1 MTQKWTSIAKK
12 LDYSFQAIIHSHTGK
27 IFAVEALIRNHEQI
41 ENINTIHDLFDLAF
55 KDDFLYE
62 FDLMLREKAIKK
74 FSTINIE
81 NLRLFYNL
89 DNRIIYN
96 KAFSTGNTANLLKQ
110 CNLSKDIIT
119 FELSE
124 RGNVSEQSALTT
136 MLHRY
141 KKSGYSIAIDDFGIG
156 VSGLKLL
163 YFSEADIIKLD
174 KFFIRDI
181 DSDSKKK
188 LFCTSIID
196 MAHTMG
202 IKVIAVGIETVSE
215 YYTCKDIGVDFV
227 QGFLVQKP
235 SIRANDIKKVYKDIV
250 KIIDNDKR
258 FDNKTLIDKK
268 YIEEILPLNVNT
280 SLYNLF
286 IHFKESVNSSF
297 VPIVDDY
304 KNLLGVIY
312 EIDIKKISYSKY
324 GLSLAKNE
332 TLASTL
338 KKYIKPVFSVEET
351 WGIDKTLE
359 MFNLNSKNT
368 LGIFVTK
375 ANKYKGYL
383 NLNSLLTISYNRN
396 IEIATNQNPLSKLP
410 GNKKIENFIHKTI
423 KNFPKEIT
431 HMLYFDFN
439 DFKPFNDHYGFRQG
453 DRAILIFAELL
464 QKKYPKEALIAHI
477 GGDDFFVGL
486 KDTDYDKT
494 FSLTCE
500 VLNEFKISIKDLYTK
515 KDKDNGYILAKDR
528 FNIERRFKLLS
539 TCCGIIEISKKSD
552 INNFDHTLNIIKKF
566 SKKSVLPLGASI

>member
-1 MTQKWTSIAKK
+1 MTQKWTSIVEK
-12 LDYSFQAIIHSHTGK
+12 LDYAFQPIIHSHTGK
-27 IFAVEALIRNHEQI
+27 IFAVEALIRNYEQI
-41 ENINTIHDLFDLAF
+41 HNINTIHELFDLAF
-55 KDDFLYE
+55 SDDFLYE

-74 FSTINIE
+74 FSTINVE

-96 KAFSTGNTANLLKQ
+96 KALTTGNTASLLKQ
-110 CNLSKDIIT
+110 YNLNKDIIT

-124 RGNVSEQSALTT
+124 RGALSEQSALST
-136 MLHRY
+136 MIYRY
-141 KKSGYSIAIDDFGIG
+141 KKNGYSIAIDDFGIG

-163 YFSEADIIKLD
+163 YFSQADIIKLD

-181 DSDSKKK
+181 DTDSKKK

-202 IKVIAVGIETVSE
+202 IKVIAEGIETINE
-215 YYTCKDIGVDFV
+215 YYTCKDIGVDFI

-235 SIRANDIKKVYKDIV
+235 TKITKNITKVYNEIV
-250 KIIDNDKR
+250 KIIEDDKR
-258 FDNKTLIDKK
+258 FENTVLIDEK
-268 YIEEILPLNVNT
+268 YIEKVTPLNVNT
-280 SLYNLF
+280 SLYDLF
-286 IHFKESVNSSF
+286 IHFKEAVNCSF
-297 VPIVDDY
+297 VPIVDDFH
-304 KNLLGVIY
+304 NLLGVIY

-351 WGIDKTLE
+351 WGVDKTLE
-359 MFNLNSKNT
+359 MFNLNAQNS
-368 LGIFVTK
+368 LGIFITK

-383 NLNSLLTISYNRN
+383 NLNTLLTISYNRN
-396 IEIATNQNPLSKLP
+396 IEIATNQNPLTKLP
-410 GNKKIENFIHKTI
+410 GNKKIESFIHQSL
-423 KNFPKEIT
+423 KNFNKETT

-464 QKKYPKEALIAHI
+464 QKKYPKDSLIAHI
-477 GGDDFFVGL
+477 GGDDFFVGI
-486 KDTDYDKT
+486 KNKSYEDT
-494 FSLTCE
+494 FALTCN
-500 VLNEFKISIKDLYTK
+500 VLEEFKTSIRDLYTQ

-528 FNIERRFKLLS
+528 FNIERRFNLLS
-539 TCCGIIEISKKSD
+539 TCCGIIEITDKSKT
-552 INNFDHTLNIIKKF
+552 NNFDHTLNIIKKF
-566 SKKSVLPLGASI
+566 SKKSFLPLGASI

>member
-1 MTQKWTSIAKK
+1 MTQKWTSIVEK
-12 LDYSFQAIIHSHTGK
+12 LDYAFQAVIHSHTGK
-27 IFAVEALIRNHEQI
+27 IFAVEALLRNYEKI

-55 KDDFLYE
+55 KDDYLYE

-74 FSTINIE
+74 FSTIKIE

-96 KAFSTGNTANLLKQ
+96 KTFSTGNTANLLKEY
-110 CNLSKDIIT
+110 NLDKDTIT

-124 RGNVSEQSALTT
+124 KEATSKQDDLTT
-136 MLHRY
+136 MLNRY
-141 KKSGYSIAIDDFGIG
+141 KKAGYSIAIDDFGIG

-163 YFSEADIIKLD
+163 YFSQADIIKLD
-174 KFFIRDI
+174 RFFIKNI

-202 IKVIAVGIETVSE
+202 IKVVAVGIETTNE
-215 YYTCKDIGVDFV
+215 YYTCKDIGVDFI

-235 SIRANDIKKVYKDIV
+235 TISTNKITKTYKDII

-258 FDNKTLIDKK
+258 FDNTILIDKK
-268 YIEEILPLNVNT
+268 YIEQIVPLNVNT

-324 GLSLAKNE
+324 GLSLARNE

-368 LGIFVTK
+368 LGIFITK

-396 IEIATNQNPLSKLP
+396 IEIATNQNPLTKLP
-410 GNKKIENFIHKTI
+410 GNKKIEHFIHKTI
-423 KNFPKEIT
+423 KNFKKETT

-439 DFKPFNDHYGFRQG
+439 DFKPFNDYYGFRQG

-464 QKKYPKEALIAHI
+464 QKKYPKDSLIAHI

-486 KDTDYDKT
+486 KNSDYKDT

-500 VLNEFKISIKDLYTK
+500 VLDEFKSSIKDLYTK
-515 KDKDNGYILAKDR
+515 KDKQNGYILAKDR
-528 FNIERRFKLLS
+528 FNIERRFNLLS
-539 TCCGIIEISKKSD
+539 TCCGIIEVGKKSE

-566 SKKSVLPLGASI
+566 SKKSLLPLGASI